1 MNKTFRS
8 GIIMLL
14 LVVATLCNYAQV
26 TISEAPISIPTY
38 ALGVPD
44 KNPAFYLPEVY
55 QGAQLRIYPYV
66 NNSSITDQKVERIY
80 KGLFL
85 ENEYIKLCILPELGG
100 RLYYAVDKIN
110 GYDMVYRNHVIK
122 PALIGMTGAWIS
134 GGVEWNIPHHH
145 RASTMMPVA
154 YKLEKHADGS
164 KTIWVGETEK
174 RSLTRWIVGLTLYPG
189 KAYIETTIRY
199 FNTTPV
205 IQSFLAW
212 ANTAVHANPDY
223 QVIFPPDAERAA
235 FHSKVEFTD
244 YPVADQFYQGIDFRG
259 NIDLSWWKNTPS
271 PTSFFAWGSTMN
283 FLAGYDHGKNAGILL
298 AGEHSVFA
306 GKKFWNWG
314 NNDVQ
319 RLWDKM
325 LTDSDGPYLE
335 LMMGMYSDNQ
345 PDYSWNNPFGTKEG
359 IMYYA
364 PLRDMPSVKNANKN
378 GAVNIELLPGKI
390 SVHAN
395 VYAEFQNARIIV
407 TDGESQIYNETVS
420 LEPASTYH
428 KEIKLLKNAASPGI
442 RILDSAGEELVSYH
456 PHVRKNELI
465 PSPYKEPE
473 NPSEI
478 KSLDDLYLTGLRLE
492 QFHNAVYDPTAYY
505 FEALDRDSMQI
516 DANTQLG
523 IWYLK
528 QMNYPESEKYLRRVV
543 VKITGNYTKPKTTE
557 PLYYLGLCLFR
568 QGRLSEASQ
577 WLQQS
582 AWNNAW
588 YAPSMLLLGTIDSR
602 NNNLNEAVVK
612 LRNSVDAG
620 VSMDGLNRLAA
631 LARTQGHTEAGG
643 SLLKQALELDPLN
656 PVAQYEQLLYENLVK
671 NNSVTIKPEIFG
683 NDADSYLEV
692 AAFYIELG
700 LLKEA
705 TGVLDLA
712 SSLQSHQVADDPMVY
727 YYKAYCQSLSG
738 NPAEAAKAIDRAKAC
753 SLDYCFPYGNISL
766 DVLRFVTRF
775 DSLDAKAWYL
785 LGNILCDPQPK
796 EAVKAWEMAVMLDP
810 AFAIAY
816 RNLSF
821 LYANVNHDAE
831 KAIQTIVKA
840 ISLKADEP
848 VWIQEADIYREYAG
862 YSVDK
867 RLDFLEAHA
876 STVSLWDKTILSRVD
891 LLIYKGRFDEA
902 IELLKNNHF
911 YVAELTML
919 NPHNSWSDAHFYR
932 GMKYLEQKQFDKAIA
947 DFEAIRVFPRNLEIA
962 RDAKTDLANYGLAR
976 VYQAM
981 GNEKQARAYFTRLA
995 GIGYTNRG
1003 WGENKTSLIS
1013 YYQARALEE
1022 LGEKQ
1027 KAAAIYK
1034 QLIIDGQQSLA
1045 AKPHEAL
1052 CLNSVR
1058 ILIGQKNRLA
1068 EAYLSIGLGYLG
1080 EGNSEEAKI
1089 ALEKALISKPS
1100 MTDAWFMSE

>member
-1 MNKTFRS
+1 MNKTILS
-8 GIIMLL
+8 GIIMPLL
-14 LVVATLCNYAQV
+14 AVSTFCNYAQV
-26 TISEAPISIPTY
+26 AISEAPISIPTY
-38 ALGVPD
+38 VLNDPD

-66 NNSSITDQKVERIY
+66 NNSSMTDQKVERIY

-100 RLYYAVDKIN
+100 RLYYAVDKSN

-122 PALIGMTGAWIS
+122 PALIGMTGGWIS

-145 RASTMMPVA
+145 RASTIMPVA
-154 YKLEKHADGS
+154 CRLEEHADGS

-174 RSLTRWIVGLTLYPG
+174 RSQTRWIVGLTLYPG
-189 KAYIETTIRY
+189 KAYIETIIRY

-271 PTSFFAWGSTMN
+271 PTSFFAWGSIMN

-298 AGEHSVFA
+298 VGDHSVFP

-345 PDYSWNNPFGTKEG
+345 PDYSWNDPFGIKDGT
-359 IMYYA
+359 MYYA
-364 PLRDMPSVKNANKN
+364 PLRDIPSVKNANKN
-378 GAVNIELLPGKI
+378 GAVNIALSPGKI
-390 SVHAN
+390 SIDVI
-395 VYAEFQNARIIV
+395 VYAEFQHATIIV
-407 TDGESQIYNETVS
+407 TDGESQILNEVAS
-420 LEPASTYH
+420 LKPGSTYH
-428 KEIKLLKNAASPGI
+428 KEIKLIKNPVSPGI
-442 RILDSAGEELVSYH
+442 RIFDSAGEELVGYQPEH
-456 PHVRKNELI
+456 RKNEPL
-465 PSPYKEPE
+465 PVPYKEPE

-478 KSLDDLYLTGLRLE
+478 KSPDDLYLTGLRLE

-505 FEALDRDSMQI
+505 FEALKRDSMQI

-523 IWYLK
+523 IGYLK
-528 QMNYPESEKYLRRVV
+528 QMNYPESEKYLRRAVA
-543 VKITGNYTKPKTTE
+543 KITGNYTKPKMTE
-557 PLYYLGLCLFR
+557 PLYYLGLCLLR
-568 QGRLSEASQ
+568 QGRLSEAGES
-577 WLQQS
+577 LQQS

-602 NNNLNEAVVK
+602 EHKMNEAITK
-612 LRNSVDAG
+612 LMKSIGAG
-620 VSMDGLNRLAA
+620 VSIDGLNRIAA
-631 LARTQGHTEAGG
+631 LTRTIGRTDEGK
-643 SLLKQALELDPLN
+643 SWLKQALELDPLN
-656 PVAQYEQLLYENLVK
+656 PVTQYEQWLYENQVK
-671 NNSVTIKPEIFG
+671 NNSNPAKPEIFG
-683 NDADSYLEV
+683 DNADSYLEV
-692 AAFYIELG
+692 AAFYMELG
-700 LLKEA
+700 LFKEA
-705 TGVLDLA
+705 TGILDLA
-712 SSLQSHQVADDPMVY
+712 SSIHFNAVANDPLVH
-727 YYKAYCQSLSG
+727 YYKAYCQGLSG
-738 NPAEAAKAIDRAKAC
+738 NPAEAAKAIERAKTCA
-753 SLDYCFPYGNISL
+753 LDYCFPYGSISL
-766 DVLRFVTRF
+766 EVLRFVTRF
-775 DSLDAKAWYL
+775 DSLDAQAWYL

-796 EAVKAWEMAVMLDP
+796 EAVKAWEMAVKLDP
-810 AFAIAY
+810 LFAIAY

-821 LYANVNHDAE
+821 VYANVDHDAE
-831 KAIQTIVKA
+831 KAIQTIGKA

-862 YSVDK
+862 YTVDK

-891 LLIYKGRFDEA
+891 LLIYKGRWDEA

-911 YVAELTML
+911 YIAELTMI

-932 GMKYLEQKQFDKAIA
+932 GMKYLELKQFDKAIA
-947 DFEAIRVFPRNLEIA
+947 DFEAITIFPRNLEIA

-976 VYQAM
+976 VYQAL
-981 GNEKQARAYFTRLA
+981 GNKKLAKEYF
-995 GIGYTNRG
+995 NRMAESENILQG
-1003 WGENKTSLIS
+1003 WGEQKTAFVS

-1022 LGEKQ
+1022 LGEKE
-1027 KAAAIYK
+1027 KAIAIY
-1034 QLIIDGQQSLA
+1034 QRLIRDGRQSLA

-1058 ILIGQKNRLA
+1058 LRIGQKNQIA
-1068 EAYLSIGLGYLG
+1068 EAYFSMALGYLG
-1080 EGNSEEAKI
+1080 EGNAEEAKI
-1089 ALEKALISKPS
+1089 ALKNALDSNPT
-1100 MTDAWFMSE
+1100 MTNAWFMCE

>member
-1 MNKTFRS
+1 MNKTIRS
-8 GIIMLL
+8 GIIMPL
-14 LVVATLCNYAQV
+14 LVVVTVCNYAQV
-26 TISEAPISIPTY
+26 NISEAPISIPTY
-38 ALGVPD
+38 AMGVPD

-110 GYDMVYRNHVIK
+110 GYDLVYRNHVIK
-122 PALIGMTGAWIS
+122 PALIGMTGGWIS

-145 RASTMMPVA
+145 RASTIMPVA
-154 YKLEKHADGS
+154 YRLEEHADGS

-174 RSLTRWIVGLTLYPG
+174 RSQTRWIVGLTLYPG
-189 KAYIETTIRY
+189 KAYIETTIRC

-235 FHSKVEFTD
+235 FHSKVEFTN
-244 YPVADQFYQGIDFRG
+244 YPIANQFYQGIDFRG

-271 PTSFFAWGSTMN
+271 PTSFFAWGSAMN

-298 AGEHSVFA
+298 TGDHSVFP

-314 NNDVQ
+314 NNEVQ

-325 LTDSDGPYLE
+325 LTDNDGPYLE

-359 IMYYA
+359 TMYYA

-378 GAVNIELLPGKI
+378 GAVDMELLPGKI
-390 SVHAN
+390 SIHAN
-395 VYAEFQNARIIV
+395 VYAEFRNARIIV
-407 TDGESQIYNETVS
+407 TDGESQISDETVS
-420 LEPASTYH
+420 LDPASTYH

-442 RILDSAGEELVSYH
+442 RILDSAGEELVGYH
-456 PHVRKNELI
+456 PELQKNEPI
-465 PSPYKEPE
+465 PSTYNEPE

-478 KSLDDLYLTGLRLE
+478 KSPDDLYLTGLRLE

-505 FEALDRDSMQI
+505 FEGLKRDSMQI

-543 VKITGNYTKPKTTE
+543 AKITGNYTKPKMTE

-568 QGRLSEASQ
+568 QGRLSEAGE

-602 NNNLNEAVVK
+602 KNNLKEAVVK

-620 VSMDGLNRLAA
+620 VSIDGLNRLAA
-631 LARTQGHTEAGG
+631 LSRTQGRTEASG
-643 SLLKQALELDPLN
+643 SLLKRALELDPLN
-656 PVAQYEQLLYENLVK
+656 PVTQYEQWLYESLTK
-671 NNSVTIKPEIFG
+671 NNSAKLRPEIFG
-683 NDADSYLEV
+683 SDADSYLEV
-692 AAFYIELG
+692 AAFYMELG
-700 LLKEA
+700 LLREA

-712 SSLQSHQVADDPMVY
+712 SSLQSHPAANDPLVY
-727 YYKAYCQSLSG
+727 YYKAYCQGLSG
-738 NPAEAAKAIDRAKAC
+738 NTSEAARAIDSAKTC

-766 DVLRFVTRF
+766 EVLRFATRF

-785 LGNILCDPQPK
+785 LGNILCDPQPR
-796 EAVKAWEMAVMLDP
+796 EAVKAWEMAVKLDP
-810 AFAIAY
+810 ALAIAY
-816 RNLSF
+816 RNLAF
-821 LYANVNHDAE
+821 LYANVDHDAE
-831 KAIQTIVKA
+831 KAIQTIRKA
-840 ISLKADEP
+840 ISLKADDP
-848 VWIQEADIYREYAG
+848 VWIQEAELYHEYAG

-867 RLDFLEAHA
+867 RLDFLDAHA

-891 LLIYKGRFDEA
+891 LLIYKDRLDEA

-911 YVAELTML
+911 YIAELTML

-947 DFEAIRVFPRNLEIA
+947 DFEAITVFPRNLEIA
-962 RDAKTDLANYGLAR
+962 RDAKTNLANYGLAR
-976 VYQAM
+976 VYQAL
-981 GNEKQARAYFTRLA
+981 GNKKLAKEYFKRLA
-995 GIGYTNRG
+995 GPEYMQQG
-1003 WGENKTSLIS
+1003 WGEQKTAFIS

-1022 LGEKQ
+1022 LGEKE
-1027 KAAAIYK
+1027 KAIVIYK
-1034 QLIIDGQQSLA
+1034 RLISDGRQSMV

-1052 CLNSVR
+1052 CLNSIR
-1058 ILIGQKNRLA
+1058 ILIGQKNQIA
-1068 EAYLSIGLGYLG
+1068 EAFFSMALGYLG
-1080 EGNSEEAKI
+1080 MGNAEDAKI
-1089 ALEKALISKPS
+1089 ALKNALDSNPY
-1100 MTDAWFMSE
+1100 MTNAWFMSE

>member
-1 MNKTFRS
+1 MNKTIRS

-14 LVVATLCNYAQV
+14 LAVATLCNYAQV

-38 ALGVPD
+38 ALNVPD

-66 NNSSITDQKVERIY
+66 NNSSMTDQKVERIY

-85 ENEYIKLCILPELGG
+85 ENEYIRLCILPELGG
-100 RLYYAVDKIN
+100 RLYYAVDKSN

-122 PALIGMTGAWIS
+122 PALIGMTGGWIS

-145 RASTMMPVA
+145 RASTIMPVD
-154 YKLEKHADGS
+154 YRLEEHADGS

-174 RSLTRWIVGLTLYPG
+174 RSQTRWVVGLTLYPG

-212 ANTAVHANPDY
+212 ANTAVHANSNY
-223 QVIFPPDAERAA
+223 QVIFPPDVKRAA

-298 AGEHSVFA
+298 VGDHSVFP

-359 IMYYA
+359 TMVYA
-364 PLRDMPSVKNANKN
+364 PLKDMPSVKNANKN
-378 GAVNIELLPGKI
+378 GAVNIESLPGMI
-390 SVHAN
+390 RIHVN
-395 VYAEFQNARIIV
+395 VYAEFQHARIMV
-407 TDGESQIYNETVS
+407 TDGESQIFNETVS
-420 LEPASTYH
+420 LEPGKPYH
-428 KEIKLLKNAASPGI
+428 KEIKPIKSEASPGI
-442 RILDSAGEELVSYH
+442 YILDSAGKELVSYH
-456 PHVRKNELI
+456 AELQKNEPI
-465 PSPYKEPE
+465 PSPYTEPE

-505 FEALDRDSMQI
+505 FECLKRDSMQI
-516 DANTQLG
+516 DANTQSG
-523 IWYLK
+523 IGYLK
-528 QMNYPESEKYLRRVV
+528 QMNYPESEKYLRRAV
-543 VKITGNYTKPKTTE
+543 VKITGNYTRPKRTE

-568 QGRLSEASQ
+568 QGRFNEAGE

-582 AWNNAW
+582 AWDNAW

-602 NNNLNEAVVK
+602 KNNLNEAVVT
-612 LRNSVDAG
+612 LRNSVDAC
-620 VSMDGLNRLAA
+620 VSIDGLNRLAA
-631 LARTQGHTEAGG
+631 LSRIQGQTEDCR

-656 PVAQYEQLLYENLVK
+656 PVSQYEQWVYENQVK
-671 NNSVTIKPEIFG
+671 NSSITVRPEFLG
-683 NDADSYLEV
+683 DNADSYREV
-692 AAFYIELG
+692 AAFYMELG
-700 LLKEA
+700 LFKEA
-705 TGVLDLA
+705 TGILDLA
-712 SSLQSHQVADDPMVY
+712 SSSHFSTVANDPLIH
-727 YYKAYCQSLSG
+727 YYKAYCQDFLG
-738 NPAEAAKAIDRAKAC
+738 NPAEAAKAIERAKTCAI
-753 SLDYCFPYGNISL
+753 DYCFPYGSTSL
-766 DVLRFVTRF
+766 EVLRFVTHF
-775 DSLDAKAWYL
+775 DSLDAQAWYL

-796 EAVKAWEMAVMLDP
+796 EAVKAWEMAVTLDP
-810 AFAIAY
+810 MFAIAY

-821 LYANVNHDAE
+821 VYANVDHNAE
-831 KAIQTIVKA
+831 KAIQTIEKA
-840 ISLKADEP
+840 ISLKPDEP
-848 VWIQEADIYREYAG
+848 VWILEADLYHEYAG
-862 YSVDK
+862 FSVDK

-891 LLIYKGRFDEA
+891 LLIFKGRFDEA

-911 YVAELTML
+911 YIAELTML

-947 DFEAIRVFPRNLEIA
+947 DFEAITIFPRNLEIA

-981 GNEKQARAYFTRLA
+981 GNNSQAKAYYTRLA
-995 GIGYTNRG
+995 DIGSTKRG

-1013 YYQARALEE
+1013 YYQARAWEE
-1022 LGEKQ
+1022 LGEKK
-1027 KAAAIYK
+1027 KAEAIYQ
-1034 QLIIDGQQSLA
+1034 QLIRDGQHSLNT
-1045 AKPHEAL
+1045 KPHEAL

-1058 ILIGQKNRLA
+1058 ILIGQKNQIA
-1068 EAYLSIGLGYLG
+1068 EAYFSMALGYLG
-1080 EGNSEEAKI
+1080 EGNAAEAKI
-1089 ALEKALISKPS
+1089 ALRKALDNNPH
-1100 MTDAWFMSE
+1100 MTNAWFMSE